1 MKFVAVFCGGND
13 GHRPEYLE
21 AGRAFGSA
29 LAQNGLGLVFGGSNK
44 GLMGAVAL
52 GALKAGGDVIGV
64 LPHVLVATETPF
76 VELRDLRLVDDMP
89 TRKTL
94 ILSLADACV
103 ALPGGYGTLDELFE
117 AVTLTQLG
125 LARRPIW
132 LLNTCGFYSG
142 LAAFLD
148 RASSDGLIRGQHRA
162 LVRMAEEPIPLAA
175 EIAGVLRAT

>member
-117 AVTLTQLG
+117 AVTLPQLG
-125 LARRPIW
+125 PARRPIW

-142 LAAFLD
+142 LAA
-148 RASSDGLIRGQHRA
+148 R
-162 LVRMAEEPIPLAA
+162 
-175 EIAGVLRAT
+175 